1 LDSGLDGVDGGVR
14 KGTHGAGDEA
24 EEHGLVRWER
34 VGRREGG
41 LEFVGELFELL
52 GRRTREGG
60 KRSADEEKKDSR
72 EKARTLM
79 GKGSDV
85 LGTQ

>member
-1 LDSGLDGVDGGVR
+1 
-14 KGTHGAGDEA
+14 
-24 EEHGLVRWER
+24 
-34 VGRREGG
+34 

-60 KRSADEEKKDSR
+60 KRSADEEEKDSR

>member
-1 LDSGLDGVDGGVR
+1 
-14 KGTHGAGDEA
+14 
-24 EEHGLVRWER
+24 
-34 VGRREGG
+34 